1 MKVKGAACCCYGKE
15 PLCVWKPNPTT
26 FFGPS
31 TVVCTHLDH
40 RLLPEPVPRRG
51 DTWHDEDGRQ
61 EVQQAGLE
69 LERHEPAGEP
79 DADIRAVDTPVGGGG
94 GAIKVDD
101 THSSE
106 RDPPT
111 SVLSHACCAHRC
123 EDSRACR

>member
-1 MKVKGAACCCYGKE
+1 MKVKGAAWAALESCDFVCLE
-15 PLCVWKPNPTT
+15 TEPTT

-31 TVVCTHLDH
+31 AGACTHLDH
-40 RLLPEPVPRRG
+40 LLLPEPVPRRG

-69 LERHEPAGEP
+69 LERYEPAGEP
-79 DADIRAVDTPVGGGG
+79 DPDIRAVDTPVTTRTQG
-94 GAIKVDD
+94 
-101 THSSE
+101 E

-111 SVLSHACCAHRC
+111 SVTSHACCAHRR